1 MRPEL
6 ILNIEKFAESQYFWI
21 LTHED
26 GIQSIGQG
34 VKPSIAGALKAAF
47 SHVPVGENVDVGL
60 AMTPSENF
68 EYYTADMPRRRSGGG
83 IMRKDSESPDF
94 EKGARFLLA
103 NLR

>member
-6 ILNIEKFAESQYFWI
+6 ILNIEKFADNEYFWI

-26 GIQSIGQG
+26 GIQSVARG
-34 VKPSIAGALKAAF
+34 VNPSIAAALKAAF
-47 SHVPVGENVDVGL
+47 SHIPVGENVDVGL
-60 AMTPSENF
+60 AMAPPEDF

-83 IMRKDSESPDF
+83 IMRKSESPDF
-94 EKGARFLLA
+94 EKGARLLMA